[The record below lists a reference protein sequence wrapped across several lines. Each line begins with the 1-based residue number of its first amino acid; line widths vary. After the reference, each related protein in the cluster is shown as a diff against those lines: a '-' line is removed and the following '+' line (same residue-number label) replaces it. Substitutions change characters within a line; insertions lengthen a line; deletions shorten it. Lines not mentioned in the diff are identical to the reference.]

1 MPKYR
6 VMKKETAYFDAIIEA
21 VSPDEA
27 RDKADGGGVVVW
39 VRDEFDGY
47 AEIPLDMIE
56 EVTDAEV

>member
-1 MPKYR
+1 
-6 VMKKETAYFDAIIEA
+6 MKKETAYFDAIIEA
-21 VSPDEA
+21 VSLDEA

-56 EVTDAEV
+56 EVTDAEI